1 MADDAAAGGER
12 LKVLVVDDS
21 ADFASLLAESLVD
34 QGYEAH
40 VAHDGDSALALVE
53 RVQPHC
59 VLFDVGMPN
68 MDGNQLS
75 RALRERHGDDIVL
88 IAISGYP
95 DTDRAVEAAYARA
108 DHYLRKPFDLEVLH
122 RILKPGR

>member
-1 MADDAAAGGER
+1 MTGSPESETLR
-12 LKVLVVDDS
+12 VLVVDDS
-21 ADFASLLAESLVD
+21 EDFAGLLADSLED
-34 QGYEAH
+34 QGYA
-40 VAHDGDSALALVE
+40 VSIAHDGDMALEMVE
-53 RVQPHC
+53 REQPHC

-75 RALRERHGDDIVL
+75 RRLRERHGDDIVL

-122 RILKPGR
+122 RILKPGS

>member
-1 MADDAAAGGER
+1 MTGSPESETLR
-12 LKVLVVDDS
+12 VLVVDDS
-21 ADFASLLAESLVD
+21 EDFAGLLADSLEE
-34 QGYEAH
+34 QGYA
-40 VAHDGDSALALVE
+40 VSIAHDGGMALEMVE
-53 RVQPHC
+53 RQQPHC

-75 RALRERHGDDIVL
+75 RRLRERHGDDIVL

-122 RILKPGR
+122 RILKPGS

>member
-1 MADDAAAGGER
+1 MSSSDDDEALR
-12 LKVLVVDDS
+12 VLVVDDS
-21 ADFASLLAESLVD
+21 EDFAVLLAHSLEEK
-34 QGYEAH
+34 GYAVH
-40 VAHDGDSALALVE
+40 IAHDGDEALTLVE
-53 RVQPHC
+53 RVRPHC

-75 RALRERHGDDIVL
+75 KALRERYGDDIVL

-108 DHYLRKPFDLEVLH
+108 DHYLRKPFDLDVLH
-122 RILKPGR
+122 RILKPGG